1 MANDSKDQTTPG
13 TGDEE
18 PKKKSLIGKLIVPV
32 IGLALAGGGGFATYS
47 GMIDLPFIG
56 GDSAASEGKG
66 GGHGGDMAG
75 INSDLDTA
83 FIALPPMVI
92 PLGEHA
98 SARHLRAILHIETS
112 PEEAAQ
118 VTLLQP
124 RILDVLNTY
133 LRAVEERDLETPTA
147 LSRLRAQMLRRVRL
161 VAGAHRI
168 NDLLIS
174 EFVLQ

>member
-1 MANDSKDQTTPG
+1 MADDSKDQKVSPDSE
-13 TGDEE
+13 DEA
-18 PKKKSLIGKLIVPV
+18 PKKKGLIGKLIIPLIALV
-32 IGLALAGGGGFATYS
+32 LAGGGGFATYS
-47 GMIDLPFIG
+47 GMIDIPFLG
-56 GDSAASEGKG
+56 GSSSGKG
-66 GGHGGDMAG
+66 GYSSGSSGE
-75 INSDLDTA
+75 NSELETA
-83 FIALPPMVI
+83 FIALPAMVV
-92 PLGEHA
+92 PLGEQA
-98 SARHLRAILHIETS
+98 RARHLRAILHIETT

-118 VTLLQP
+118 VELLQP

-147 LSRLRAQMLRRVRL
+147 LARLRAQMLRRVRL

>member
-1 MANDSKDQTTPG
+1 MGVKMADKSEDQDASEDAASDG
-13 TGDEE
+13 
-18 PKKKSLIGKLIVPV
+18 PKKKGLIGKLLIPLVA
-32 IGLALAGGGGFATYS
+32 LMLAGGAGFATYS

-56 GDSAASEGKG
+56 GG
-66 GGHGGDMAG
+66 GGAGKKSGHDGGDM
-75 INSDLDTA
+75 SLETA
-83 FIALPPMVI
+83 FVALPPLIV
-92 PLGEHA
+92 PLGEQA
-98 SARHLRAILHIETS
+98 RARHLRAILHIETS

-118 VTLLQP
+118 IELLQP

-161 VAGAHRI
+161 VAGAQRV